1 MTPGAF
7 IAKWRAA
14 ELKERSAAQ
23 EHFIDLC
30 RLLGEPTPAEAD
42 PGGEHYC
49 FERGARKDTG
59 GEGWADVWKRHC
71 FAWEY
76 KGRRANLD
84 AAFDQLRQYALALE
98 NPPLLVVSDMARFRL
113 RTNWTNSV
121 SETHEFTLDD
131 LADAAVRNTLK
142 WAMSEPER
150 LRPGESRQAL
160 TERAAAAFASLAQA
174 LRERG
179 HAPRAVAHFV
189 NRLVFCMFAE
199 DVGLLPERMFTRML
213 EQARLRPEEF
223 ATMARALFGAMSAG
237 GLVGFEPV
245 ERFNGGLFDDDAA
258 LPLRRSEI
266 ETALA
271 AAALDWSEIDPSILG
286 TLFERGLDPGK
297 RSQLGAH
304 YTDRDK
310 IMQIVKPVIVRP
322 WLAGWARAKA
332 EIAAALEQAEAARS
346 RSGRTRGRARA
357 ERRLRAFLE
366 ELRGFTVLDPA
377 CGSGNFLYL
386 ALHALKDVEH
396 RVQLEAEAM
405 GLQRAFP
412 AVGPAN
418 VRGIELNAY
427 AAELARVSVW
437 VGEIQWMRR
446 NGFRESRDPI
456 LNPLDTIECR
466 DALLAPGGGK
476 PGSGEPEGGE
486 PKGRESDWPAADVVI
501 GNPPFLGG
509 KLLNAH
515 LGEDYVS
522 RLFTVYEG
530 RVPAEADLVCYWF
543 VKAGEQMRAGRAKRV
558 GLVSTNSIRGGANR
572 RALQGAIRECPIFEA
587 WSDEPWV
594 VEGAAGR
601 VSLVCFARQGQED
614 VPGLEEAR
622 KQGGAPGREGA
633 PKQRR
638 APGQEGTPGPGRR
651 PDLPAAGG
659 STNSTGRQKDASGPG
674 RRPAHSAAGGST
686 DPAGRR
692 EDARGPEDTPG
703 LQNEPGPERRLD
715 GQPVDAIHADL
726 TARRGGAGV
735 DLTGAQRLYRN
746 MGVAF
751 MGDTKGGPFDVRGE
765 QARDWLRAPANP
777 NGRPNSDV
785 LRPWMNGMD
794 VTRRPADKWIVDFG
808 WDMVREEAALY
819 EAPYR
824 HAREHVYPM
833 RQRNRRDSY
842 RATLVAARRAEAG
855 HVAGARGALA
865 LHRDADG
872 GEAPAVRLARRRH
885 LPRPPTDRH
894 CARRRHDLRHRA
906 QPLPRGVVAAARH
919 QPGRPTAVHPDHH
932 LRDLPLPRRAVAPRP
947 RRRVCGR
954 PARRRHRGGCAA
966 AGGAARALAEPAR
979 VGGVGGGAG
988 PRLSEAPGRAR
999 RSGGE
1004 GAQGPHPHPP
1014 LQHPPAMAGRRPRGP
1029 RRGRRRSLRLAGGH
1043 HGRGGVAGASGAE
1056 RRG

>member
-42 PGGEHYC
+42 PSGERYC

-59 GEGWADVWKRHC
+59 GDGWADVWKRHC

-98 NPPLLVVSDMARFRL
+98 NPPLLIVSDMARFRI
-113 RTNWTNSV
+113 RTHWTNSV

-131 LADAAVRNTLK
+131 LAEAAVRDKLK
-142 WAMSEPER
+142 WAMSDPER

-160 TERAAAAFASLAQA
+160 TERAAATFARLAWA

-179 HAPRAVAHFV
+179 HGSQAVAHFV

-199 DVGLLPERMFTRML
+199 DVGLLPDRMFTRML
-213 EQARLRPEEF
+213 EQARKRPEEF
-223 ATMARALFGAMSAG
+223 AALARDLFGAMSTG
-237 GLVGFEPV
+237 GRIGFEPV
-245 ERFNGGLFDDDAA
+245 AWFNGGLFDDDATA
-258 LPLRRSEI
+258 LPLERSEI

-286 TLFERGLDPGK
+286 TLFERGLDPDK

-310 IMQIVKPVIVRP
+310 IMRIVEPVVVRP
-322 WLAGWARAKA
+322 LLAEWEAVKA
-332 EIAAALEQAEAARS
+332 EIAADLGRAEAARS
-346 RSGRTRGRARA
+346 KAAGTRQRARA
-357 ERRLRAFLE
+357 ERRLRGFLE
-366 ELRGFTVLDPA
+366 RLRRFTVLDPA

-396 RVQLEAEAM
+396 RAQLEAEAM

-418 VRGIELNAY
+418 VRGMELNAY

-437 VGEIQWMRR
+437 IGEIQWMRR
-446 NGFRESRDPI
+446 HGFRESRDPI
-456 LNPLDTIECR
+456 LKPLDTIECR
-466 DALLAPGGGK
+466 DALLALEGGESEGV
-476 PGSGEPEGGE
+476 GLEGGE
-486 PKGRESDWPAADVVI
+486 PRGRESEDREPEGSEPEWPAADVVI

-522 RLFTVYEG
+522 RLFTVYRG

-543 VKAGEQMRAGRAKRV
+543 VKAGEQMRAGRAKRA

-572 RALQGAIRECPIFEA
+572 RALQAAIRGCPIFEA

-594 VEGAAGR
+594 VEGAAVR
-601 VSLVCFARQGQED
+601 VSLMCFSRQEPQD
-614 VPGLEEAR
+614 
-622 KQGGAPGREGA
+622 APGPE
-633 PKQRR
+633 
-638 APGQEGTPGPGRR
+638 E
-651 PDLPAAGG
+651 
-659 STNSTGRQKDASGPG
+659 ASGP
-674 RRPAHSAAGGST
+674 
-686 DPAGRR
+686 
-692 EDARGPEDTPG
+692 EGPPE
-703 LQNEPGPERRLD
+703 PERRLD
-715 GQPVDAIHADL
+715 GRLVDVIHADL
-726 TARRGGAGV
+726 SARRGAAGV

-746 MGVAF
+746 LGVAF

-777 NGRPNSDV
+777 NGRSNADV

-819 EAPYR
+819 EAPWR

-833 RQRNRRDSY
+833 RQRNRRESY
-842 RATLVAARRAEAG
+842 RERWWRHVEPRQGMWRALAGLSRYIATPTVAKHRLFVWLDAGICPDHQLIVIAREDDTTFGILHSRFHEAWSLRLGTWLGKGNDPRYTPTTTFETFPFPDGLSPLVPADEYTGDPRAAAIARAARRLAGLRERWLNPPEWVEWVAEPAPG
-855 HVAGARGALA
+855 YPKRPVP
-865 LHRDADG
+865 RD
-872 GEAPAVRLARRRH
+872 EA
-885 LPRPPTDRH
+885 
-894 CARRRHDLRHRA
+894 
-906 QPLPRGVVAAARH
+906 
-919 QPGRPTAVHPDHH
+919 
-932 LRDLPLPRRAVAPRP
+932 
-947 RRRVCGR
+947 
-954 PARRRHRGGCAA
+954 
-966 AGGAARALAEPAR
+966 AARALKAR
-979 VGGVGGGAG
+979 TLTNLYNTRPQWLADAHAALDTAVAAAYGWPEEVGEE
-988 PRLSEAPGRAR
+988 EALRALL
-999 RSGGE
+999 
-1004 GAQGPHPHPP
+1004 A
-1014 LQHPPAMAGRRPRGP
+1014 LN
-1029 RRGRRRSLRLAGGH
+1029 AGGSAP
-1043 HGRGGVAGASGAE
+1043 V
-1056 RRG
+1056 